1 MMMQMTTK
9 KQKLENY
16 NQLQNQL
23 CLVNL
28 NKCPRWFP
36 LFPPL
41 TLYSQLIILFLFI
54 TRTKLTTQFKEATES
69 FVPEVLNEKAVA
81 VITRVQQKLTGT
93 DFASNNR
100 LTVEEQVAKLIEEAT
115 SSENLSQSYFGWC
128 PFW

>member
-1 MMMQMTTK
+1 M
-9 KQKLENY
+9 
-16 NQLQNQL
+16 
-23 CLVNL
+23 
-28 NKCPRWFP
+28 
-36 LFPPL
+36 
-41 TLYSQLIILFLFI
+41 
-54 TRTKLTTQFKEATES
+54 
-69 FVPEVLNEKAVA
+69 PEVLNEKAVA

>member
-36 LFPPL
+36 LFTPP
-41 TLYSQLIILFLFI
+41 TLYSQLILFLFI